1 MKEKVTSGG
10 LSFVS
15 LLQLAF
21 IILKLVKVISWP
33 WGWVIAPTW
42 ISAALVLLFTGIV
55 FIVAI
60 VRSCGWKD

>member
-21 IILKLVKVISWP
+21 IILKLTKVISWP

-42 ISAALVLLFTGIV
+42 GA
-55 FIVAI
+55 FIIAI
-60 VRSCGWKD
+60 VMGCGWKD